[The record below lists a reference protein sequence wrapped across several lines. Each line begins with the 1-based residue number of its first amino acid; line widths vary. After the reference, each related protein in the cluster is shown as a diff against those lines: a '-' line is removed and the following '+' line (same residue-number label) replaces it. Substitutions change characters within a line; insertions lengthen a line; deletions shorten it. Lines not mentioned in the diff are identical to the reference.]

1 MTMTDTGLA
10 QMPLARAENPA
21 RSDYLESVVWPTL
34 GLGFAVLCTIAWCAF
49 LVWLL
54 INLFA

>member
-1 MTMTDTGLA
+1 MTDTDLA
-10 QMPLARAENPA
+10 QMPLARAEKLTW
-21 RSDYLESVVWPTL
+21 SDYLDSVVWPTL
-34 GLGFAVLCTIAWCAF
+34 GLGFAVLCTVAWCGF

>member
-1 MTMTDTGLA
+1 MTMTNTDLA
-10 QMPLARAENPA
+10 QMPVVRAEKLIP
-21 RSDYLESVVWPTL
+21 SDYLRAVIWPTL
-34 GLGFAVLCTIAWCAF
+34 GLGFAVLCTIAWCTF